1 MTKDAMLQKKST
13 TSSKGNITLGPI
25 LVTKGR
31 SEPNLTTN
39 LNDQIGKGGKGE
51 TKAKVGTGGGE
62 KERIETTKTRVKHL

>member
-39 LNDQIGKGGKGE
+39 LNDQIGKGEKGKQKPKLAQGE
-51 TKAKVGTGGGE
+51 GKRKGLKQQKQG
-62 KERIETTKTRVKHL
+62 